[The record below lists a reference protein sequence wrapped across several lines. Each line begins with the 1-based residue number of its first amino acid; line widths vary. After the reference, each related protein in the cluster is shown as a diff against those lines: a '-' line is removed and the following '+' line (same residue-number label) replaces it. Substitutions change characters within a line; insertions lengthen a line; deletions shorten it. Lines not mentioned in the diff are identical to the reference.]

1 FGGHIDNAMMRV
13 VDFFMV
19 LPFLMIIVVFVA
31 IVPTYDIWTFSLIM
45 AAFLWTGTARLIRSV
60 AMQEREL
67 DYVNASRTLGSSH
80 ITIIFNQIM
89 TNLIE
94 LIIVNCTLLLSA
106 NIC

>member
-1 FGGHIDNAMMRV
+1 MMRI

-19 LPFLMIIVVFVA
+19 LPLLMIIVVFVA

-67 DYVNASRTLGSSH
+67 DYVNASRTLSTSH
-80 ITIIFNQIM
+80 NKIIFRQEM
-89 TNLIE
+89 TKLVR
-94 LIIVNCTLLLSA
+94 LCIVYYTLLIA
-106 NIC
+106 I